1 MIATSSQTPPSAAP
15 IRCSARA
22 PCSTTSCRTCPNSN
36 WSHSSNAS
44 PRCSPTNRSSPI
56 LSGPSENEGSLE
68 VVGRISDDNEDRNL
82 LFHQFSG
89 VPLRLEFGK
98 NESLLRS
105 LRWLPAGQGV
115 REIDGGT
122 FVAGGQWR
130 PGFGQQETD
139 LPVRDDERRRHD
151 FEAEDAT

>member
-44 PRCSPTNRSSPI
+44 PRCSPTHRSLPI

-68 VVGRISDDNEDRNL
+68 VQHIFRC
-82 LFHQFSG
+82 
-89 VPLRLEFGK
+89 
-98 NESLLRS
+98 SLDILDENVKVAVLVER
-105 LRWLPAGQGV
+105 
-115 REIDGGT
+115 DGGE
-122 FVAGGQWR
+122 Q
-130 PGFGQQETD
+130 
-139 LPVRDDERRRHD
+139 
-151 FEAEDAT
+151 FEVQI